1 MVSEIRLTVVASSID
16 GKGVAKLD
24 SESFEKL
31 ELKDGAK
38 VIVTYGTK
46 SKEMVAKCDPIYKY
60 CTARLM
66 AHDIEYLRVEVGKH
80 VLVAKKGARKPRGK
94 KQGQPAERK
103 GKKGKRG
110 RKKKSDGNT
119 ASLDSF

>member
-1 MVSEIRLTVVASSID
+1 MVSELRLSVAASSID
-16 GKGVAKLD
+16 GKGVAKID

-31 ELKDGAK
+31 ELKEGAK

-46 SKEMVAKCDPIYKY
+46 SKEMAAQCDPIYRY

-66 AHDIEYLRVEVGKH
+66 AQDIEYLRVEPGKH
-80 VLVAKKGARKPRGK
+80 VHVTKKGGK
-94 KQGQPAERK
+94 KPKDKKTSQPAKK

-110 RKKKSDGNT
+110 RKPKSKGNT